1 MARSLQ
7 LYRAKRDFITTPE
20 PDSGPRRYPARLLP
34 GHQPLQFIVQRHRAR
49 REHFDLRLELDGVMV
64 SWAVT
69 KGPSANPKTKRLAV
83 RTEDH
88 PLAYADF
95 EGTIPDKAYGAGP
108 VMIWDRGTWAI
119 AAGEPREALAQGH
132 LKFVLTGER
141 MRGRWALV
149 RLKDGDA
156 RENWLLVKDRDD
168 FAEHDDSLARRFDT
182 SVVSDR
188 TFAGILK
195 AEPEKSRELPTPPT
209 FISPMMCATASKP
222 PEGDDWMFEMKYDGY
237 RLQLAIGDGT
247 VVLRTRSGLDWT
259 ARFPDIANAAKQLP
273 ARNTI
278 LDGEAVVFGKEGLAD
293 YPKLVAA
300 IKNGGVGVQFVAFD
314 MLLSDDRDLT
324 KLPLSE
330 RRAKL
335 EMVLRERLSTGSA
348 IRLAPVVPDGGK
360 DLLARVAAAGGEGII
375 AKRVSSAYHSRR
387 SSSWLKIKA
396 ILREDAVVIGW
407 VPSPAGRCFA
417 SLLLA
422 FRERDGLR
430 YVGRVGTGFTARVE
444 REAFARL
451 SAHVRQT
458 APPRVIGLEA
468 APANAQWVTP
478 RFTAAIA
485 YGGLTGEQRLR
496 AARFLGWRDD
506 VALSKSGLKPR
517 PGGNPRP
524 ATATPTPTATP
535 VTITHASRIVFPD
548 VLLTKGGVAAYYQ
561 RIASR
566 ILPHLEHRPVSLL
579 RAPDGVGGETFFQRH
594 PMPAMRRGIVRIPA
608 PDQQRAEYFSLT
620 GAEGLATAVQFG
632 AIEFHGW
639 GARTPDLDAPDRMV
653 FDLDPAD
660 DVPFGAVLTAA
671 QLIRRILTSAN
682 LKSFPLVSGGKGI
695 HVVVPLDGGQGW
707 SEIETFTSTL
717 ARTVARAE
725 SERYVATA
733 SKARRTGRIYID
745 WLRNKRS
752 ATAIMPY
759 SLRARPAA
767 SIAMPVTWRALAD
780 LHSAA
785 QFTAPHMALASIDPW
800 RGFFALR
807 QRVTADVLNLLR
819 HY

>member
-7 LYRAKRDFITTPE
+7 VYRAKRDFVTTPE
-20 PDSGPRRYPARLLP
+20 PNSGARRNPARL
-34 GHQPLQFIVQRHRAR
+34 GHQPLQFVVQRHRAR
-49 REHFDLRLELDGVMV
+49 REHFDLRLELDGVML

-88 PLAYADF
+88 PIAYSDF

-119 AAGEPREALAQGH
+119 VGAEPAAALAKGQ

-149 RLKDGDA
+149 RLKDGGA
-156 RENWLLVKDRDD
+156 RENWLLVKDRDE
-168 FAEHDDSLARRFDT
+168 FAEHDDSLAPRFDT

-195 AEPEKSRELPTPPT
+195 AEHARSRQLPAPPK
-209 FISPMMCATASKP
+209 FIAPMLCQSASAP
-222 PEGDDWMFEMKYDGY
+222 PEGDDWQFEMKYDGY

-247 VVLRTRSGLDWT
+247 VALRTRNGLDWT
-259 ARFPDIANAAKQLP
+259 DRFPDIANAAKQLP
-273 ARNTI
+273 VRNTI
-278 LDGEAVVFGKEGLAD
+278 IDGEAVVLGKDGLAD

-300 IKNGGVGVQFVAFD
+300 IKQGGAGVQFVAFD
-314 MLLSDDRDLT
+314 VLRSDDRDLT

-335 EMVLRERLSTGSA
+335 EMVLRERGATGSA
-348 IRLAPVVPDGGK
+348 IRLAPVVADGGK
-360 DLLARVAAAGGEGII
+360 DLLAHVAAAGGEGII

-407 VPSPAGRCFA
+407 VPSPAGRHFA

-422 FRERDGLR
+422 FREHDGLR

-451 SAHVRQT
+451 TPHIRQT
-458 APPRVIGLEA
+458 PPGGVIGLDA
-468 APANAQWVTP
+468 APTNAQWVTP

-485 YGGLTGEQRLR
+485 YGGLTGDRRLR
-496 AARFLGWRDD
+496 AARFLGWRED
-506 VALSKSGLKPR
+506 VAVQKLVSTSR
-517 PGGNPRP
+517 PDVDRRP
-524 ATATPTPTATP
+524 ATPTP
-535 VTITHASRIVFPD
+535 VTITHANRIVFPD
-548 VLLTKGGVAAYYQ
+548 VPLTKGDVAAYYQ
-561 RIASR
+561 RIAPR
-566 ILPHLEHRPVSLL
+566 ILPHLEQRPVSLL

-594 PMPAMRRGIVRIPA
+594 PMPAMRRGIVRIA
-608 PDQQRAEYFSLT
+608 AADQERAEYFSVT

-660 DVPFGAVLTAA
+660 DVPFSAVLTAA
-671 QLIRRILTSAN
+671 QLIRHILSSAG
-682 LKSFPLVSGGKGI
+682 LKGFPLVSGGRGI
-695 HVVVPLDGGQGW
+695 HVVVPLDSSQGW
-707 SEIETFTSTL
+707 SEIETFTSALARTL
-717 ARTVARAE
+717 ARGE
-725 SERYVATA
+725 PERYVATA
-733 SKARRTGRIYID
+733 SKARRKGRIYID

-759 SLRARPAA
+759 SLRARPTA
-767 SIAMPVTWRALAD
+767 SIAMPVTWRALAGMYT
-780 LHSAA
+780 AA
-785 QFTAPHMALASIDPW
+785 QFTASHITLPSSDPW
-800 RGFFALR
+800 RGFFSVR
-807 QRVTADVLNLLR
+807 QSVSADVLNVLR
-819 HY
+819 RFG